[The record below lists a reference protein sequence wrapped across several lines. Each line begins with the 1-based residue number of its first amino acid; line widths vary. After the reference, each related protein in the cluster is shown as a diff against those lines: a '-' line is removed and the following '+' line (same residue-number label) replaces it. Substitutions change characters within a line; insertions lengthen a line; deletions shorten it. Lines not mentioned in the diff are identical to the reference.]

1 MIFICH
7 VIANFIFSLSEL
19 PECQVALARR
29 TDVIDQI
36 LAMALHPAYADCK
49 TAIESVETILN
60 LTQSPETHT
69 YIVRTE
75 VLEKL
80 LETCMLKQI
89 DPLTQKEDT
98 VTVNTLKYV
107 TYYSIVPPLIFS
119 QTLPNFC
126 N

>member
-7 VIANFIFSLSEL
+7 VIATFVFSLSEL
-19 PECQVALARR
+19 PECQVALAKR
-29 TDVIDQI
+29 TDVVDQI

-69 YIVRTE
+69 YIVRRE

-80 LETCMLKQI
+80 LEICMLKQI
-89 DPLTQKEDT
+89 DPVTQMEDA

-107 TYYSIVPPLIFS
+107 TYFFSLPYIIF
-119 QTLPNFC
+119 
-126 N
+126 